1 MRSET
6 WVAANIKAI
15 MLVTGALTCTMLYAA
30 IAPQAALQSTFGDA
44 IEGPLAEIVVRNWG
58 VLIAMVGA
66 MLIHGAFN
74 PATRA
79 MALTVAGASKMM
91 FIGLVLAYGRDY
103 LGHQA
108 GVAIV
113 VDAVAVALYVAYLLG
128 ARREEA
134 FA

>member
-1 MRSET
+1 MRSES
-6 WVAANIKAI
+6 WVANHIKAI
-15 MLVTGALTCTMLYAA
+15 MLVTGALTCTMIYAA
-30 IAPQAALQSTFGDA
+30 IAPQAALRSTFGDA
-44 IEGPLAEIVVRNWG
+44 IEGQLAEIVVRNWG

-79 MALTVAGASKMM
+79 MALTVAGASKVM

-103 LGHQA
+103 LGNQA

-113 VDAVAVALYVAYLLG
+113 VDAVAVGLYAAYLFG
-128 ARREEA
+128 QRREPA
-134 FA
+134 LA